1 MLIKDLNQYIKEPK
15 GVIHVGANDGGER
28 DWYVD
33 NGFSPVIWFEPNPEV
48 FIKLYSNLKYPKY
61 DNQYCYN
68 YGIHDTLTK
77 TVLHVANNEGQSSS
91 ILPLGLHK
99 QYHPKVKYI
108 KDMKISLSRLD
119 AFFNIGT
126 YNVNDFN
133 FLNIDVQG
141 CELNVIRSFGQ
152 DITKMDYIYTEVNTA
167 EVYEGCSLLN
177 DIDLYLNSFGFI
189 RVKTHMTKNRW
200 GDAFY
205 VKHSIYETQF

>member
-1 MLIKDLNQYIKEPK
+1 MLIKDLNKYLKERK
-15 GVIHVGANDGGER
+15 GVIHIGANDGGER

-48 FIKLYSNLKYPKY
+48 FIKLHNNLQDSKYS
-61 DNQYCYN
+61 DQYCYN
-68 YGIHDTLTK
+68 YGVHDTLTK
-77 TVLHVANNEGQSSS
+77 TILHVANNEGQSSS

-99 QYHPKVKYI
+99 QYHPKVKYV
-108 KDMKISLSRLD
+108 KDIEIELVRLD
-119 AFFNIGT
+119 TFISTYSFLKNI
-126 YNVNDFN
+126 NFN

-152 DITKMDYIYTEVNTA
+152 DISKLDYIYTEVNTA
-167 EVYEGCSLLN
+167 EVYEGCSLLK

-189 RVKTHMTKNRW
+189 RVETKMTKNQW

-205 VKHSIYETQF
+205 INTLKNEA